1 MKQRGCHWALVGT
14 ALYLVFASQGLAQTG
29 EREPSKPRKDA
40 PAEAA
45 AAVVRYQ
52 SADRRDPFLKPLL
65 VGKKPDDEEES
76 RGEPPPGIAGT
87 YVEQAVLVGI
97 SRRESA
103 RTAVFRGPDR
113 RAYFLQ
119 EGDRMFDGYVK
130 TIQDESVL
138 LMRETRLRSGK
149 VLTQEVTKT
158 LRSR

>member
-1 MKQRGCHWALVGT
+1 MG
-14 ALYLVFASQGLAQTG
+14 ASRANPGRTSRQKL
-29 EREPSKPRKDA
+29 RL
-40 PAEAA
+40 
-45 AAVVRYQ
+45 AVVRYQ
-52 SADRRDPFLKPLL
+52 SADRRDPFLNPLL
-65 VGKKPDDEEES
+65 LGKKSDDEEES
-76 RGEPPPGIAGT
+76 RGEPPPGIEGT
-87 YVEQAVLVGI
+87 YLEQAVLVGI
-97 SRRESA
+97 SRREGA
-103 RTAVFRGPDR
+103 RTAVFQGPDR

>member
-1 MKQRGCHWALVGT
+1 MKQLGCHCALVGT
-14 ALYLVFASQGLAQTG
+14 ALSLVFTSQCLGQTG
-29 EREPSKPRKDA
+29 GREPRKPAKDE

-52 SADRRDPFLKPLL
+52 SADRRDPFLNPLL
-65 VGKKPDDEEES
+65 VDKKPDDEEES

-97 SRRESA
+97 SRREST
-103 RTAVFRGPDR
+103 RTAVFQGPDR

-149 VLTQEVTKT
+149 VFTQEVTKT
-158 LRSR
+158 LKSR

>member
-14 ALYLVFASQGLAQTG
+14 ALSLVFTSQGLGQTG
-29 EREPSKPRKDA
+29 GRERRKPGKDEPS
-40 PAEAA
+40 ETAA
-45 AAVVRYQ
+45 AAVRYQ
-52 SADRRDPFLKPLL
+52 SADRRDPFLNPLL
-65 VGKKPDDEEES
+65 LDKKPDNQEES
-76 RGEPPPGIAGT
+76 RGAPPPGIAGT

-97 SRRESA
+97 SRREGA
-103 RTAVFRGPDR
+103 RTAVFQGPDR
-113 RAYFLQ
+113 WAYFLQ

-138 LMRETRLRSGK
+138 LMRETRLKSGK